1 MTFSAIVR
9 EPIDPAHVLTLIGA
23 DQDGASLLF
32 LGVVRDHND
41 GRSVGG
47 VRYDTYEE
55 MAAEVLSDIVDEAAR
70 SAGTDRVAVVHRI
83 GELEVGEVSVAIAVS
98 SPHRAEAYDA
108 SRYIIEEIKKRLPV
122 WKKGALQRRCRSV
135 GRGPDP
141 RCGSGTPGGRIMID
155 QFGRRVEYL
164 RISVTDKCNLR
175 CVYCMPLEGLDWLKR
190 ESLLSYEEVA
200 SVVRT
205 MAGMGLKNV
214 RISGGEPLIR
224 KDLSDLVRLVA
235 EVSGIEDISLST
247 NAVLLA
253 DQAQDLHDA
262 GISRVNV
269 SLDSLQEERVEAIA
283 RRPGCFEG
291 IMRGLEAAEAVGF
304 DPIKINVVLIG
315 GQNDDEIEDFALITR
330 DRPWHVRF
338 IELMPTGSNLD
349 LSADNFVSCQEAL
362 ARIRRMGSIE
372 PVDGPAGNGPA
383 TYFRFPRAAGTV
395 GVITPMSHNYC
406 DRCNR
411 MRLTADGQLRPCLFG
426 SIQTNLRDP
435 LRAGADLVPL
445 IEETLHI
452 KPERHY
458 LIQGSDEGSGGL
470 VALSQ
475 TGG

>member
-1 MTFSAIVR
+1 
-9 EPIDPAHVLTLIGA
+9 
-23 DQDGASLLF
+23 
-32 LGVVRDHND
+32 
-41 GRSVGG
+41 
-47 VRYDTYEE
+47 
-55 MAAEVLSDIVDEAAR
+55 
-70 SAGTDRVAVVHRI
+70 
-83 GELEVGEVSVAIAVS
+83 
-98 SPHRAEAYDA
+98 
-108 SRYIIEEIKKRLPV
+108 
-122 WKKGALQRRCRSV
+122 
-135 GRGPDP
+135 
-141 RCGSGTPGGRIMID
+141 MID
-155 QFGRRVEYL
+155 QFGRRVEYV
-164 RISVTDKCNLR
+164 RVSVTDKCNLR

-190 ESLLSYEEVA
+190 ESLLSYEEIA
-200 SVVRT
+200 SVLRT
-205 MAGMGLKNV
+205 MAGMGLQKV
-214 RISGGEPLIR
+214 RITGGEPLVR
-224 KDLSDLVRLVA
+224 KDLPRLVDMVA
-235 EVSGIEDISLST
+235 AIPGIVDISLST
-247 NAVLLA
+247 NAVLLG
-253 DQAQDLHDA
+253 DQAQALRDA
-262 GISRVNV
+262 GVRRVNV
-269 SLDSLQEERVEAIA
+269 SLDSLQEERVDAIA
-283 RRPGCFEG
+283 RRPGSFG
-291 IMRGLEAAEAVGF
+291 RIMEGLEAAEAVGF

-383 TYFRFPRAAGTV
+383 TYFRFPGAAGTV

-445 IEETLHI
+445 IEETLQI

-458 LIQGSDEGSGGL
+458 LIQCSDEGSGGL

>member
-1 MTFSAIVR
+1 
-9 EPIDPAHVLTLIGA
+9 
-23 DQDGASLLF
+23 
-32 LGVVRDHND
+32 
-41 GRSVGG
+41 
-47 VRYDTYEE
+47 
-55 MAAEVLSDIVDEAAR
+55 
-70 SAGTDRVAVVHRI
+70 
-83 GELEVGEVSVAIAVS
+83 
-98 SPHRAEAYDA
+98 
-108 SRYIIEEIKKRLPV
+108 
-122 WKKGALQRRCRSV
+122 
-135 GRGPDP
+135 
-141 RCGSGTPGGRIMID
+141 MID
-155 QFGRRVEYL
+155 QFGRRVEYV
-164 RISVTDKCNLR
+164 RVSVTDKCNLR
-175 CVYCMPLEGLDWLKR
+175 CVYCMPLDGLDWLKR
-190 ESLLSYEEVA
+190 ESLLSYEEIA
-200 SVVRT
+200 SVLRT
-205 MAGMGLKNV
+205 MAGMGLEKV
-214 RISGGEPLIR
+214 RITGGEPLVR
-224 KDLSDLVRLVA
+224 KDLPRLVGMVA
-235 EVSGIEDISLST
+235 EIPGIVDISLST

-253 DQAQDLHDA
+253 DQAQALRDA
-262 GISRVNV
+262 GVRRVNV
-269 SLDSLQEERVEAIA
+269 SLDSLQEERVDAIA
-283 RRPGCFEG
+283 RRPGSFG
-291 IMRGLEAAEAVGF
+291 RIMEGLEAAEAVGF

-330 DRPWHVRF
+330 NRPWHVRF

-349 LSADNFVSCQEAL
+349 LSANNFVSCQEAL

-383 TYFRFPRAAGTV
+383 TYFRFPGAAGTV

-445 IEETLHI
+445 IEETLRI

>member
-1 MTFSAIVR
+1 
-9 EPIDPAHVLTLIGA
+9 
-23 DQDGASLLF
+23 
-32 LGVVRDHND
+32 
-41 GRSVGG
+41 
-47 VRYDTYEE
+47 
-55 MAAEVLSDIVDEAAR
+55 
-70 SAGTDRVAVVHRI
+70 
-83 GELEVGEVSVAIAVS
+83 
-98 SPHRAEAYDA
+98 
-108 SRYIIEEIKKRLPV
+108 
-122 WKKGALQRRCRSV
+122 
-135 GRGPDP
+135 
-141 RCGSGTPGGRIMID
+141 MID
-155 QFGRRVEYL
+155 QFGRRVEYV
-164 RISVTDKCNLR
+164 RVSVTDKCNLR
-175 CVYCMPLEGLDWLKR
+175 CVYCMPLDGLDWLKR
-190 ESLLSYEEVA
+190 ESLLSYEEIA
-200 SVVRT
+200 SVLRT
-205 MAGMGLKNV
+205 LAGMGLEKV
-214 RISGGEPLIR
+214 RITGGEPLVR
-224 KDLSDLVRLVA
+224 KDLPRLVGMVA
-235 EVSGIEDISLST
+235 EIPGIVDISLST

-253 DQAQDLHDA
+253 DQARALRDA
-262 GISRVNV
+262 GIRRVNV
-269 SLDSLQEERVEAIA
+269 SLDSLQEERVDAIA
-283 RRPGCFEG
+283 RRPGSFG
-291 IMRGLEAAEAVGF
+291 RIMEGLEAAEVVGF

-383 TYFRFPRAAGTV
+383 TYFRFPGAAGTV

-445 IEETLHI
+445 IEETLRI

>member
-1 MTFSAIVR
+1 
-9 EPIDPAHVLTLIGA
+9 
-23 DQDGASLLF
+23 
-32 LGVVRDHND
+32 
-41 GRSVGG
+41 
-47 VRYDTYEE
+47 
-55 MAAEVLSDIVDEAAR
+55 
-70 SAGTDRVAVVHRI
+70 
-83 GELEVGEVSVAIAVS
+83 
-98 SPHRAEAYDA
+98 
-108 SRYIIEEIKKRLPV
+108 
-122 WKKGALQRRCRSV
+122 
-135 GRGPDP
+135 
-141 RCGSGTPGGRIMID
+141 MID

-164 RISVTDKCNLR
+164 RVSVTDKCNLR
-175 CVYCMPLEGLDWLKR
+175 CVYCMPLDGLDWLKR
-190 ESLLSYEEVA
+190 ESLLSYEEIA
-200 SVVRT
+200 SVLRT
-205 MAGMGLKNV
+205 MARMGLEKV
-214 RISGGEPLIR
+214 RITGGEPLVR
-224 KDLSDLVRLVA
+224 KDLPRLVEMVA
-235 EVSGIEDISLST
+235 EIPGIVDISLST
-247 NAVLLA
+247 NAVLLG
-253 DQAQDLHDA
+253 DQAQALRDA

-269 SLDSLQEERVEAIA
+269 SLDSLQEDRVDAIA
-283 RRPGCFEG
+283 RRPGSFGRIMEG
-291 IMRGLEAAEAVGF
+291 LDAAEAVGF

-330 DRPWHVRF
+330 DRPWHIRF
-338 IELMPTGSNLD
+338 IELMPTGSNLE

-383 TYFRFPRAAGTV
+383 TYFRFPGAAGTV

-435 LRAGADLVPL
+435 LRAGADLIPL
-445 IEETLHI
+445 IEETLRI